1 MLLKDVI
8 KARKSKVTEA
18 VWSQEKPQRRAFP
31 LSCKAGGC
39 FPITRKWRWAV
50 VEFDALGAHFRLMI
64 AYHVEVPVFQMVLGE
79 VMKNDTKVLVR
90 VEYDVAHDPFGWHVH
105 SFCED
110 ISLISS
116 GVFKPL
122 GQKRIPA
129 AKTKHRRSEYT
140 LSGDSMNDIIA
151 LDIAAKWFRFSYQAS
166 FGIN

>member
-8 KARKSKVTEA
+8 KATKRNVTEA
-18 VWSQEKPQRRAFP
+18 VWSQDKPQRRAFP

-50 VEFDALGAHFRLMI
+50 VEFEALGAHFRLMI
-64 AYHVEVPVFQMVLGE
+64 AYHVEVPAFQMVLGE
-79 VMKNDTKVLVR
+79 VMRNDTKVLLR
-90 VEYDVAHDPFGWHVH
+90 VEYDIAHSPFGWHIH

-110 ISLISS
+110 GSLISS
-116 GVFKPL
+116 GMIKPL
-122 GQKRIPA
+122 GQKRIPE

-151 LDIAAKWFRFSYQAS
+151 LEIAAKWFRFSYQAS
-166 FGIN
+166 LRMN